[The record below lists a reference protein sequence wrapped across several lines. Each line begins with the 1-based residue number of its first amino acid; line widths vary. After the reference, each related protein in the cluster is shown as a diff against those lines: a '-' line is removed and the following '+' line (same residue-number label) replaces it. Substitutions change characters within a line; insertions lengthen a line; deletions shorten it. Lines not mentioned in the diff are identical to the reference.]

1 MIIRQML
8 DHDCRPI
15 PQIGWVF
22 FCLLHDKQCQGSDSA
37 SVHLSFLFT
46 SNFSFITSIRG
57 LHGEWVDSVHVRFI
71 FLHVLATIIL
81 SHRHERLK
89 GWLRIRIEFAKPVW
103 GGRVCISN
111 PWSSGDTE
119 WFTVTC
125 FSLMALDWRWSW
137 RAAVCW
143 LPLNF
148 LLLETGVTW
157 VILGPHGVIVRV
169 RLMFWALTTNC
180 KQVQHFF
187 GNHVNNTRLIAMP
200 KSYVIVVPFFYVET
214 RFQVMSL
221 L

>member
-15 PQIGWVF
+15 PQVGWVF
-22 FCLLHDKQCQGSDSA
+22 SCLLHDKQLPGSDSA

-125 FSLMALDWRWSW
+125 FSLMALDWRWSCTQLF
-137 RAAVCW
+137 AVG
-143 LPLNF
+143 NRRDIGHF
-148 LLLETGVTW
+148 GV
-157 VILGPHGVIVRV
+157 
-169 RLMFWALTTNC
+169 
-180 KQVQHFF
+180 
-187 GNHVNNTRLIAMP
+187 
-200 KSYVIVVPFFYVET
+200 SPFFYVET